1 MNEKTW
7 LVVMGVSG
15 SGKSTLGEALSKAL
29 ALPMI
34 EGDDHHP
41 PANHEKMSKGIAL
54 TDADRAGWLDALG
67 KALAAER
74 NGAVLASSALKRAYR
89 DQLRAAVPDLKF
101 VFMEIDREESE
112 RRVASRAGAHI
123 FPASLVA
130 SQFETLESPVGE
142 AGVITVDA
150 TQPVEELVA
159 QVKRALSAARG

>member
-1 MNEKTW
+1 MDGIW

-15 SGKSTLGEALSKAL
+15 CGKSTLGEALSKAL
-29 ALPMI
+29 VLPMI

-41 PANHEKMSKGIAL
+41 PENHEKMSKGIAL
-54 TDADRAGWLDALG
+54 TDVDRAGWLDALG
-67 KALAAER
+67 QALAAEPR
-74 NGAVLASSALKRAYR
+74 GAVLASSALKRAYR
-89 DQLRAAVPDLKF
+89 DQLRAAVPGLKF

-142 AGVITVDA
+142 DGVITVDA
-150 TQPVEELVA
+150 TTPVQELVA
-159 QVKRALSAARG
+159 QVRRALSGARG